1 MKNLEVEIFYQPA
14 RSRGQIVMSAQAKSG
29 NSVAVKVLRE
39 RRKIWLEE
47 RTLSPVGMEFRPW
60 VRRTLDVLET
70 LPRSIFSNCVGS
82 SHQTP
87 SNCTESCVASIHV
100 DQDSRDR
107 LGIVASLFKQ
117 GHISENT
124 LQVLIER
131 ERFFSKRRT
140 VGLEGLDSS
149 KRCSSEDYRLAKNP
163 IVSRNITEEEIVGW
177 ALEDCMDELK
187 LSPKFTSKKVFLG
200 SSTPVRSS
208 NHRGR
213 NLHISPSK
221 QQSPLPSCKLSNTDF
236 KHTRKR
242 KDQANR
248 KQLVFIDP
256 KKPELLEQ
264 QLGFTGVVSEDQ
276 VQYQNVES
284 KAVITDEDEDEEE
297 HGSPE
302 DAEELCAM
310 YA

>member
-1 MKNLEVEIFYQPA
+1 
-14 RSRGQIVMSAQAKSG
+14 MSAQAKSG
-29 NSVAVKVLRE
+29 NSLAVKVLRE
-39 RRKIWLEE
+39 RRKLWLEE

-60 VRRTLDVLET
+60 VRRTLDVLEM
-70 LPRSIFSNCVGS
+70 LPRSIFTSCVGS

-87 SNCTESCVASIHV
+87 SNCTESFVASIHV

-107 LGIVASLFKQ
+107 LEIVASLFKQ
-117 GHISENT
+117 GQISDNT

-131 ERFFSKRRT
+131 ESFFSKRRT
-140 VGLEGLDSS
+140 VGLEGLNSS
-149 KRCSSEDYRLAKNP
+149 KRCSIEDYRLAKTP
-163 IVSRNITEEEIVGW
+163 IVSRNIIEEESVGW

-213 NLHISPSK
+213 NLHISPSE
-221 QQSPLPSCKLSNTDF
+221 QHPPLPSCKLSNTGF
-236 KHTRKR
+236 KHDPDKLLHADGNTHMTQRTRNR

-276 VQYQNVES
+276 DQFQNIES
-284 KAVITDEDEDEEE
+284 KAVNTDEDEDEEE
-297 HGSPE
+297 QGSSE
-302 DAEELCAM
+302 DAGELCAM